1 MIKAQN
7 PSNEQKSA
15 WLNARNWSE
24 IHTYLSHLNRGD
36 FSSIDFLSESLL
48 ALHQRNLPLALTA
61 IESAC
66 KLAPKDPSYLNTY
79 SDILLKTHQPQKA
92 YEVAKQSLSLQP
104 ENLLSHMA
112 FSQAAFVASR
122 FSEAFQSA
130 NKVLGREDSLND
142 SVTSSFKQIRF
153 KSQPIWFK
161 SLEGRKVTLK
171 RLNKD
176 HAEFLKH
183 SRQNRAFQNHLNVFK
198 QGTDEEVI
206 KDLDAAQRSPVDSR
220 KIEWVIE
227 QSQVPIG
234 IISLVDLDLRNKRC
248 ELLIGLPDEKGF
260 GAALESTLLVLEFA
274 FFSMQ
279 FERVF
284 CYVYSDNP
292 FAQKNVKHLGFTEE
306 GRLRKHVWNSDLN
319 QWLDLSIN
327 GLLKDEF
334 YENTRLM
341 KLFSRLIGRPVHKK

>member
-1 MIKAQN
+1 MIKSHP
-7 PSNEQKSA
+7 PSDDQKRA

-24 IHTYLSHLNRGD
+24 IHAYLSSLNQKK
-36 FSSIDFLSESLL
+36 FSALDFLCESLL
-48 ALHQRNLPLALTA
+48 ALQQRNLPLALTA
-61 IESAC
+61 IENAC
-66 KLAPKDPSYLNTY
+66 KLAPKESSYLNTY
-79 SDILLKTHQPQKA
+79 SDILLKTQQPQKA
-92 YEVAKQSLSLQP
+92 YDVAKYSVSLQP

-112 FSQAAFVASR
+112 LSQAAFAASR
-122 FSEAFQSA
+122 FDEAFQSA
-130 NKVLGREDSLND
+130 NNVLGRADSLVD
-142 SVTSSFKQIRF
+142 AVSSNFKQIRF

-161 SLEGRKVTLK
+161 SLEGRQVTLK
-171 RLNKD
+171 RLNKN

-198 QGTDEEVI
+198 QGSDEEI
-206 KDLDAAQRSPVDSR
+206 LKDLEAAQRSPVDSR

-227 QSQVPIG
+227 QSETSIG
-234 IISLVDLDLRNKRC
+234 IISLVDLDFRNKRC

-274 FFSMQ
+274 FYAMQ

-306 GRLRKHVWNSDLN
+306 GRLRKHVWNSDLD

-334 YENTRLM
+334 YQNTRLM